1 MKNKVVV
8 ITGATSGIGQIA
20 SETLAAKGARLVL
33 VARDAARGADALARL
48 KRLNPAAEHRLH
60 LADLSDIRDTRRVGA
75 EIAAAEPRVDVLV
88 NNAGALFNRREV
100 TAEGLERTFATNHM
114 SYFVLTEALRERLI
128 ATGSARV
135 VSTASGAHRGARL
148 DLDDLQAVKG
158 YKGFTVYS
166 NSKLLNILWT
176 RELARS
182 FAGTDVTVS
191 CLHPGFVATRFGDNS
206 GGLLQRLMPLAKR
219 FAITPEK
226 GAETI
231 IHLASTADG
240 ANTTGGYWYKC
251 RPATPTPAG
260 QNDVA
265 AKRIWAESVRL
276 AGG

>member
-20 SETLAAKGARLVL
+20 SEALAARGARMVL
-33 VARDAARGADALARL
+33 VARDPARGADALARL
-48 KRLNPAAEHRLH
+48 KRVNATADHRLH

-88 NNAGALFNRREV
+88 NNAGALFTRREV

-114 SYFVLTEALRERLI
+114 SYFLLTEALRERLI

-148 DLDDLQAVKG
+148 DLDDLQSVKSFS
-158 YKGFTVYS
+158 GFTVYS

-191 CLHPGFVATRFGDNS
+191 CLHPGFVATRFGDHS
-206 GGLLQRLMPLAKR
+206 GGLLQRLMPVAKL

-226 GAETI
+226 GAESI

-260 QNDVA
+260 QDDVA

-276 AGG
+276 AGN